1 MLGSSSHGRALTRP
15 WALLFPMT
23 ALAIVLAGCPK
34 SDEGNK
40 ATPAGSARAAAPAAP
55 AEDASTGDDASSAK
69 PAGQAATYGGSYSLS
84 PATYYIPS
92 AKDYGNVKQAKDDPT
107 KHVGEG
113 KLTLTVDGDGK
124 VTGTIDSGPAS
135 PGVIE
140 GSMIDGEIRGFVR
153 RTDPSDQGL
162 TGTFTVKPSGNAGEG
177 TLALAEANAAVVREG
192 KLSLEKK

>member
-1 MLGSSSHGRALTRP
+1 MLGSSSLGRALARP

-23 ALAIVLAGCPK
+23 ALALALAGCPK
-34 SDEGNK
+34 SEGNK
-40 ATPAGSARAAAPAAP
+40 ATPAGSASAPGSVAAPEA
-55 AEDASTGDDASSAK
+55 DASAGDDAGSAK
-69 PAGQAATYGGSYSLS
+69 ADGQAATYSGSYSLS
-84 PATYYIPS
+84 PGAYYIPS
-92 AKDYGNVKQAKDDPT
+92 TKDYGSVKQAKDDPT

-113 KLTLTVDGDGK
+113 NLTLTVDADGK

-140 GSMIDGEIRGFVR
+140 GSMIDGEIRGFIR

-162 TGTFTVKPSGNAGEG
+162 TGTFTVKPGAGDG
-177 TLALAEANAAVVREG
+177 TLSLAEANAAVVREG